1 MTGLACDMV
10 SSSGK
15 AVISGPL
22 VAGEIGKV
30 EMLGNNREIN
40 RVMFMGNVKRQ
51 TQVENFLK

>member
-30 EMLGNNREIN
+30 EMLGDNRIE
-40 RVMFMGNVKRQ
+40 
-51 TQVENFLK
+51 

>member
-22 VAGEIGKV
+22 VAGKIGK
-30 EMLGNNREIN
+30 G
-40 RVMFMGNVKRQ
+40 
-51 TQVENFLK
+51 

>member
-15 AVISGPL
+15 AVIRGPL

-30 EMLGNNREIN
+30 EMLGDNREI
-40 RVMFMGNVKRQ
+40 
-51 TQVENFLK
+51 